1 MKIAVVLNKSIS
13 ETKIVLEQIVTK
25 FEKSGL
31 DYEILDIDKLK
42 ILDDDV
48 RLFPLTFKIYLFTFI
63 PFTFNV
69 SLLLLII
76 VKSLDSSDNNGS
88 MLVISAI
95 QFFLFV
101 LIIDLSGTSS
111 NDLESLL

>member
-42 ILDDDV
+42 TGYNFVMGQCLKLLDFS
-48 RLFPLTFKIYLFTFI
+48 RKRA
-63 PFTFNV
+63 
-69 SLLLLII
+69 LL
-76 VKSLDSSDNNGS
+76 
-88 MLVISAI
+88 
-95 QFFLFV
+95 
-101 LIIDLSGTSS
+101 
-111 NDLESLL
+111 